1 MLNAPTTVVAG
12 AVLLMLGAGCAQ
24 GLAAEAEPFPTEF
37 ECANRTVRVSFVG
50 DAMQLDAGGE
60 VFRMR
65 SVVAAS
71 GAKYQA
77 EDDPSTIFWNKGREA
92 FIQIRGQ
99 ALGTCAIAA
108 AASIEPAAS
117 QTLLMARGN
126 EPGWNLTIGD
136 AEIAL
141 VTDYG
146 AKRST
151 FPKPA
156 PEASGDATR
165 YVVADAN
172 LTITL
177 IERPCADTMS
187 GMFYPL
193 TVTVERPEGVLS
205 GCGGEPASLLLG
217 PERVVE
223 SIDGVRLIGD
233 SRATIAFQE
242 GGRVDGLAS
251 CNRYTAIYELSGE
264 ALSITGAASTMMA
277 CEPSL
282 MEQER
287 RFLDALAAVTRFK
300 IAPDGALVLVAG
312 DRPRLIAR
320 R

>member
-1 MLNAPTTVVAG
+1 
-12 AVLLMLGAGCAQ
+12 MLGLACAQ
-24 GLAAEAEPFPTEF
+24 GQAAAAEPLPTEF
-37 ECANRTVRVSFVG
+37 ECGDRSVRASLLGDTV
-50 DAMQLDAGGE
+50 QLDAGGE
-60 VFRMR
+60 IFRMR
-65 SVVAAS
+65 RVISAS
-71 GAKYQA
+71 GAKYEA
-77 EDDPSTIFWNKGREA
+77 DGDPRTIFWSKGREA
-92 FIQIRGQ
+92 FVQVRGQ
-99 ALGTCAIAA
+99 VLGMCTVVA
-108 AASIEPAAS
+108 AASAERAAP
-117 QTLLMARGN
+117 QMPLTARGN

-146 AKRST
+146 ANRST
-151 FPKPA
+151 FRKPA

-177 IERPCADTMS
+177 LERPCADTMS

-193 TVTVERPEGVLS
+193 TVTVETPEGVLS
-205 GCGGEPASLLLG
+205 GCGGAPASLLLG

-223 SIDGVRLIGD
+223 SIGGARLIGD
-233 SRATIAFQE
+233 SRATIAFQD
-242 GGRVDGLAS
+242 GGRADGLAS
-251 CNRYTAIYELSGE
+251 CNRYTATYELSGE

-282 MEQER
+282 KEQER
-287 RFLDALAAVTRFK
+287 RFLDALAAVTRFE

>member
-1 MLNAPTTVVAG
+1 MLNASRTVVAG

-24 GLAAEAEPFPTEF
+24 GLASEAEF
-37 ECANRTVRVSFVG
+37 ECANRTVRARFVG

-60 VFRMR
+60 IFRMR

-108 AASIEPAAS
+108 ASIEPAPS
-117 QTLLMARGN
+117 QTLLRARGN

-156 PEASGDATR
+156 PEASGDATH
-165 YVVADAN
+165 YVVAAAN

-177 IERPCADTMS
+177 LERPCADTMS

-223 SIDGVRLIGD
+223 SIDGARLIGD
-233 SRATIAFQE
+233 SRATIAFQD
-242 GGRVDGLAS
+242 GGRVAGLAS
-251 CNRYTAIYELSGE
+251 CNRYRRRIDDDGLRAFVDG
-264 ALSITGAASTMMA
+264 AGAALPRCTGHGH
-277 CEPSL
+277 
-282 MEQER
+282 
-287 RFLDALAAVTRFK
+287 AL
-300 IAPDGALVLVAG
+300 
-312 DRPRLIAR
+312 
-320 R
+320 